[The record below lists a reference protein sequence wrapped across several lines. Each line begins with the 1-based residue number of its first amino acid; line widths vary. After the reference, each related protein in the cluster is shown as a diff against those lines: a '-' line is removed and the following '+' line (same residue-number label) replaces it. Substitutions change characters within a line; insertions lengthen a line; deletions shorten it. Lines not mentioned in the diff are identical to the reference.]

1 MHISLGRRAATTAT
15 VIALGGLGVVAA
27 QAPAGA
33 SSFSTSYT
41 CNSIL
46 GTQSISVS
54 GTATATPN
62 PAKVNTSVHAAV
74 HVVTTLSS
82 PLTIN
87 SWSATLTANVSGAQ
101 TASFPLTGSGG
112 SIPANQPVTADV
124 AGNWT
129 PTAVGTDQFQG
140 GNLSIK
146 ASVAIFGTITA
157 TCTPNSPRPVAETLT
172 VTS

>member
-1 MHISLGRRAATTAT
+1 MNIPLGRRAATAAT
-15 VIALGGLGVVAA
+15 VITLGGLGVVAA

-33 SSFSTSYT
+33 STFTAAYI

-46 GTQSISVS
+46 GTQSITVS
-54 GTATATPN
+54 GTATASPN
-62 PAKVNTSVHAAV
+62 PTKVNTSTHFAV
-74 HVVTTLSS
+74 HVQTTLSS
-82 PLTIN
+82 PLTVN
-87 SWSATLTANVSGAQ
+87 SWSATLTADVSGAQ
-101 TASFPLTGSGG
+101 TASFQLTGSGG
-112 SIPANQPVTADV
+112 SIPANQAISADV

-129 PTAVGTDQFQG
+129 PTAAGTDQLQG

-146 ASVAIFGTITA
+146 ANVAIFGNITA